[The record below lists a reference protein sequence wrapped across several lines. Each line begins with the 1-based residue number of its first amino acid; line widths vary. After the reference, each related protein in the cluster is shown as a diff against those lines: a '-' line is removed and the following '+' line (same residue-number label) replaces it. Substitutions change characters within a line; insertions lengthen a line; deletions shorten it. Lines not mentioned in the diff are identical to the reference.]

1 MARITIIPSDS
12 FIAVD
17 GIARP
22 IALDFSSCGIP
33 AEVHALQWYDARGW
47 IEFTENND
55 PFTPKQA
62 NQDITEL
69 PAWADACVAVHSAWT
84 PPVIINPDTGE
95 VVQPSATGTQTL

>member
-1 MARITIIPSDS
+1 MARITIIPSDN

-17 GIARP
+17 GVAHP
-22 IALDFSSCGIP
+22 EALDFSACGIP

-47 IEFTENND
+47 IEFTESND

-69 PAWADACVAVHSAWT
+69 PVWAQAVYLVWQQWT
-84 PPVIINPDTGE
+84 PPAPPPQPDGN
-95 VVQPSATGTQTL
+95 QPISNGTQTV